1 MTANQA
7 FESSQIETNS
17 RGDTSAVNPLP
28 DTNTEPLRQR
38 PPAFEKDPV
47 TGLHRQDYL
56 CHVIDH
62 CLAQGRKRK
71 LRASLALL
79 QLENFYEIRSWVGT
93 PEADLLLSEIARLLK
108 KTLPKRVLLCRCPNY
123 EFAALLL
130 AECSVNAGLI
140 TDMLKQALLS
150 AVAQTLPRQLE
161 LKCGAGVAALELN
174 IPAWP
179 IVFAR
184 ARHNLALSL
193 RPRELPAHLNSIS
206 ADTALNQLRSI
217 EAQTELQL
225 SFQALV
231 NFSQD
236 SLQHYE
242 VRCLLSPNEESLP
255 NYLLFETAARN
266 ARGEQLDRRILEQVI
281 SLLVVGSNGELR
293 LLVNLSH
300 NSLVSSDF
308 LLWIKEKLTAN
319 PAIATQ
325 LILQISETAAL
336 VAQHHL
342 STFCEAMASMG
353 IKISLSN
360 FGCTP
365 DPLRYLSLVP
375 ASFVKL
381 DSTILSK
388 IDINQE
394 SLGNLHAMIS
404 ALHELQI
411 KIIAPLLERPPMLPL
426 LWQAGV
432 DFLQGNCLHRP
443 SPSMDFEFIE
453 SITVSFR

>member
-161 LKCGAGVAALELN
+161 LKCGAGVAALEPN

-325 LILQISETAAL
+325 LIFQISETDAL
-336 VAQHHL
+336 VA
-342 STFCEAMASMG
+342 
-353 IKISLSN
+353 
-360 FGCTP
+360 
-365 DPLRYLSLVP
+365 
-375 ASFVKL
+375 
-381 DSTILSK
+381 
-388 IDINQE
+388 
-394 SLGNLHAMIS
+394 
-404 ALHELQI
+404 
-411 KIIAPLLERPPMLPL
+411 
-426 LWQAGV
+426 
-432 DFLQGNCLHRP
+432 
-443 SPSMDFEFIE
+443 
-453 SITVSFR
+453 